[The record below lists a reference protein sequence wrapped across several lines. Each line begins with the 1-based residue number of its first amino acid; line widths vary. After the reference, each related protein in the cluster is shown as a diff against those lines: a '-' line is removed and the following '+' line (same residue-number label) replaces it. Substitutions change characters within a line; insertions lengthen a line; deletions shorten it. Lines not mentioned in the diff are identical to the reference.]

1 MLNGEKLIE
10 RPLRW
15 GMVGGGRTGQVGY
28 KHRTGAL
35 RDNTAYKMVCGA
47 FDLDVQR
54 GKDFGI
60 QLGVDE
66 GRLYPDYKTLIPE
79 EAKRKDILEAA
90 CRKGGTRWQR
100 TCAVLRQGYLAPLH
114 FLCSGGA

>member
-1 MLNGEKLIE
+1 MLNGEKLID

-47 FDLDVQR
+47 FDLDAER
-54 GKDFGI
+54 GKDFGLK
-60 QLGVDE
+60 LGVDE
-66 GRLYPDYKTLIPE
+66 GRLYPDYKSLIT
-79 EAKRKDILEAA
+79 R
-90 CRKGGTRWQR
+90 GGQARGRRRGRHHRHSQ
-100 TCAVLRQGYLAPLH
+100 LH
-114 FLCSGGA
+114 SL

>member
-1 MLNGEKLIE
+1 MRRATAISSGRSRAMLNGEKLID

-35 RDNTAYKMVCGA
+35 RDNTSYKLVCGA
-47 FDLDVQR
+47 FDLDAER

-60 QLGVDE
+60 KLGVDE
-66 GRLYPDYKTLIPE
+66 GRLYPDYKARIAEKPI
-79 EAKRKDILEAA
+79 A
-90 CRKGGTRWQR
+90 R
-100 TCAVLRQGYLAPLH
+100 TASRSSPSPRRTSL
-114 FLCSGGA
+114 